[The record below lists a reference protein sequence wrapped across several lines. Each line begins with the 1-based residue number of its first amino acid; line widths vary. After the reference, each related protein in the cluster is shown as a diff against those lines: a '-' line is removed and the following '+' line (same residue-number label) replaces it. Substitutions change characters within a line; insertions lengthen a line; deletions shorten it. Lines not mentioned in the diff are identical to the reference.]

1 MKRGDKL
8 KKKIYAD
15 CRKAMTPALLLYILS
30 ACLGCVMSVFTAS
43 LLGEFADAVFELQV
57 SHGMLYFQKM
67 VYCLVI
73 SVIVVPLVGMLGE
86 VVMFINTLRHDRMVY
101 ARFLDKKYEE
111 AIKIDEGEA
120 EYRLEMDPIELRIYW
135 MMIRESAFSVL
146 VMILFLL
153 YKALPVSP
161 GFLAIVFLI
170 SVLKLVVPLAVRRL
184 QAKYELAKKEYE
196 TDVRQLETDITSKPH
211 LVKVLGLTD
220 GMILMLKER
229 FEEYYKK
236 VLKKSVIC
244 AVFSDAVLKF
254 LDTFC
259 TLLILFIG
267 AVFISKGMVTPG
279 TVVAMVGYFSVINNV
294 ISKCDYILRKI
305 PILDATAER
314 MKVLYDGEEDKNGIN
329 IDSISLIEA
338 KDLMLSIGDKKIFQ
352 NRTFSV
358 HTKEKTIICGENG
371 SGKSTFLKL
380 LCGLYQN
387 YKGSLKIDERK
398 LFEIQIDSLRSQF
411 AYAQQDPYLFEG
423 TVRENIHLG
432 NLQASDKEV
441 EDVMERLGI
450 MTLADRQITL
460 GQKELSGG
468 EKQKISIARAVL
480 KNAAILLLD
489 EPDNNLDSQTLE
501 WLKTFIR
508 QSDRTIIYVSHDETL
523 SKVAD
528 RTIWF

>member
-1 MKRGDKL
+1 
-8 KKKIYAD
+8 
-15 CRKAMTPALLLYILS
+15 
-30 ACLGCVMSVFTAS
+30 
-43 LLGEFADAVFELQV
+43 
-57 SHGMLYFQKM
+57 
-67 VYCLVI
+67 
-73 SVIVVPLVGMLGE
+73 
-86 VVMFINTLRHDRMVY
+86 
-101 ARFLDKKYEE
+101 
-111 AIKIDEGEA
+111 
-120 EYRLEMDPIELRIYW
+120 
-135 MMIRESAFSVL
+135 
-146 VMILFLL
+146 
-153 YKALPVSP
+153 
-161 GFLAIVFLI
+161 
-170 SVLKLVVPLAVRRL
+170 
-184 QAKYELAKKEYE
+184 
-196 TDVRQLETDITSKPH
+196 
-211 LVKVLGLTD
+211 
-220 GMILMLKER
+220 
-229 FEEYYKK
+229 
-236 VLKKSVIC
+236 
-244 AVFSDAVLKF
+244 VFSDAVLKF

-267 AVFISKGMVTPG
+267 AVFTSRGMVTPG
-279 TVVAMVGYFSVINNV
+279 TVAAMVGYFSVINNM

-314 MKVLYDGEEDKNGIN
+314 MKVLYDGEEDKNGIH

-338 KDLMLSIGDKKIFQ
+338 KDLMLSIGDKKVFQ
-352 NRTFSV
+352 NRAFSI
-358 HTKEKTIICGENG
+358 HTGEKTMICGDNG

-387 YKGSLKIDERK
+387 YKGGLKVDERK
-398 LFEIQIDSLRSQF
+398 FFEIQIDSLRRQF
-411 AYAQQDPYLFEG
+411 ACAQQDPYLFEG

-432 NLQASDKEV
+432 NLRASDKEV

-450 MTLADRQITL
+450 LALADRQITL

-528 RTIWF
+528 RTICF